1 MTNKKSPEKLNPTVY
16 MVFLSLLLDLLAFT
30 MILPL
35 FPSMLQYYKSN
46 DSSGLYDYLSNY
58 VKLFQNLVTG
68 SPDSY
73 NSVLFGGFLGSL
85 FSFLQFVVSP
95 IVGGFSDVYGRKPL
109 MFLCTLGILSSY
121 YLWTIS
127 TNFTVFI
134 IARIVGGLSKGNIS
148 LYMAVITDLTNVQNR
163 GRGMALV
170 GIAFSIGFIVGPM
183 IGAMFS
189 KFVIKHPYCAI
200 CLTLANLLVIGFGIK
215 ESLPSEKRI
224 AKFKSSMSYA
234 VKFLN
239 ISSIFSFSIVNK
251 LKAHEKPTLQRIGFI
266 YFVYLFVYSGLE
278 FTASF
283 LMFHKF
289 GFNSIDQA
297 KMFLTTATSF
307 VVTCMTTMVSKF
319 GNVDEKGTILGV
331 FRSLGALARALGPVF
346 GSIVS
351 LE

>member
-1 MTNKKSPEKLNPTVY
+1 MTITKSSEKLNPAVY

-35 FPSMLQYYKSN
+35 FPSMLNYYKTN
-46 DSSGLYDYLSNY
+46 DSSGLYGSLSIG
-58 VKLFQNLVTG
+58 VKTFQNLVTG

-109 MFLCTLGILSSY
+109 LILCTLGILSSY
-121 YLWTIS
+121 YLWSIS

-134 IARIVGGLSKGNIS
+134 IARIVGGVSKGNIS
-148 LYMAVITDLTNVQNR
+148 LYMAVITDLTNVKSR

-170 GIAFSIGFIVGPM
+170 GIAFSIGFIIGPM

-189 KFVIKHPYCAI
+189 KFCDKTSYLWFIYPAYCAI
-200 CLTLANLLVIGFGIK
+200 FLTLTNLAVICFGIR

-224 AKFKSSMSYA
+224 VQFKSSMSYA

-239 ISSIFSFSIVNK
+239 IPSIFRSVF
-251 LKAHEKPTLQRIGFI
+251 FCC
-266 YFVYLFVYSGLE
+266 F
-278 FTASF
+278 
-283 LMFHKF
+283 
-289 GFNSIDQA
+289 
-297 KMFLTTATSF
+297 
-307 VVTCMTTMVSKF
+307 SKF
-319 GNVDEKGTILGV
+319 
-331 FRSLGALARALGPVF
+331 S
-346 GSIVS
+346 VS
-351 LE
+351 